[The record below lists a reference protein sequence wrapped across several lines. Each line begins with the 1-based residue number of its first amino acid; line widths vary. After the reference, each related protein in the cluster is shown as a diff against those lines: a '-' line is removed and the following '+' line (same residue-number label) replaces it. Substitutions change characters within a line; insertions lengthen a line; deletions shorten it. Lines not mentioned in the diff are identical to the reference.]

1 MTGWAGERSIQTALR
16 WYRRSAALGFP
27 QAWFA
32 LGRSY
37 EEATGVVRD
46 ANEALTWYQL
56 AGNNN
61 VTAAKLRLGD
71 IARLGEL
78 GQPRNDHVALR
89 WYQLA
94 ADHGEPIAEERI
106 GDLYWQ
112 GSAELP
118 RDRAEAVRHYG
129 VAANRGI
136 ASAERKLAI
145 AYANGD
151 GAPADDAQMLRW
163 ERKAAEA
170 GDALAAGMLG
180 YAIMIGL
187 DGSYDLVE
195 AATWLTLAAQNAH
208 PGEWRLRA
216 VVYSKDA
223 QSKLTAMEREA
234 FHARLAHWQS
244 ALDDE

>member
-1 MTGWAGERSIQTALR
+1 
-16 WYRRSAALGFP
+16 
-27 QAWFA
+27 
-32 LGRSY
+32 
-37 EEATGVVRD
+37 
-46 ANEALTWYQL
+46 
-56 AGNNN
+56 
-61 VTAAKLRLGD
+61 LRLGD
-71 IARLGEL
+71 IARLGDL
-78 GQPRNDHVALR
+78 GQQRNELVALR
-89 WYQLA
+89 WYRLA
-94 ADHGEPIAEERI
+94 ADHGEPLAEEKI

-112 GSAELP
+112 GSADLSQ
-118 RDRAEAVRHYG
+118 DRAEAVRHYG
-129 VAANRGI
+129 VAADHGI

-195 AATWLTLAAQNAH
+195 AATWLTLAAEHAH
-208 PGEWRLRA
+208 PGEWRLQA
-216 VVYSKDA
+216 AVYSKDA
-223 QSKLTAMEREA
+223 ESRLTPREREA
-234 FHARLAHWQS
+234 FHARLAHWRS